1 MLKSCLTIL
10 FTMPAQS
17 LSAET
22 PVRKLIPG
30 GRTNWRQMAIGSV
43 IAAGAIA
50 VYSRTFS
57 VPFLFDDG
65 PAIVDNRTIRHLS
78 TAFWP
83 APDTT
88 AGGRPI
94 LNLSLAINYAIS
106 GTAVW
111 SYHALN
117 LAIHVLAGLTLFGIV
132 RRTLAPRAGSAASLT
147 AFSAA
152 LLWTLHPLQ
161 TESVT
166 YIVQRAESL
175 MGLFYLLTLYCFI
188 RGAEPD
194 GRRRLWLPSPSLPAS
209 SAWPPKK

>member
-1 MLKSCLTIL
+1 MGGAIL
-10 FTMPAQS
+10 
-17 LSAET
+17 
-22 PVRKLIPG
+22 
-30 GRTNWRQMAIGSV
+30 
-43 IAAGAIA
+43 AAGAIA

-57 VPFLFDDG
+57 VPLLFDDNH
-65 PAIVDNRTIRHLS
+65 AIVDNSTIRHWS

-83 APDTT
+83 PLNTT
-88 AGGRPI
+88 ASGRPI

-132 RRTLAPRAGSAASLT
+132 RRTLAPRAGPAASLI

-188 RGAEPD
+188 RGAEAD
-194 GRRRLWLPSPSLPAS
+194 GAASASGLPSPSPPAS
-209 SAWPPKK
+209 SAWPPRK